1 VNKGRRV
8 YAVICVVIVIFGLI
22 LVTLP
27 LERLLYHEEYT
38 SLEFYPQYYY
48 TNFTV
53 ASSDPNAEL
62 SFNLDLDFG
71 GNYTD
76 GINTWILYQLL
87 PEQFEESFNIT
98 DVHDIML
105 GNWDIDDFGA
115 FWAGWFSVGS
125 IHPFW
130 SPIPAG
136 AYVFVFWIEPDGPT
150 TGWSATLSLS
160 LRTRILLLM

>member
-1 VNKGRRV
+1 VNKVRRA
-8 YAVICVVIVIFGLI
+8 YAVIGIVIVIFGLVI
-22 LVTLP
+22 ATLP

-38 SLEFYPQYYY
+38 SLGFYPQYYH

-53 ASSDPNAEL
+53 ANSESNAEL

-76 GINTWILYQLL
+76 CVTIWILYQLL

-105 GNWDIDDFGA
+105 GNWDVDDFGA
-115 FWAGWFSVGS
+115 FWAGWFSVS
-125 IHPFW
+125 NSPPIW

-136 AYVFVFWIEPDGPT
+136 AYVFVFWIEPDGAT
-150 TGWSATLSLS
+150 TGWSATLSVS